1 MNLEAWQDWLE
12 TRIGLE
18 LVRSSPELLR
28 SFVARRCRELGLAS
42 EEQYRS
48 SLDDPNGLELQQLVD
63 ALTVNHTWFFRDL
76 EQLKSLST
84 LMLTE
89 APDRPLEIW
98 TAGCATGEE
107 TYTVALVAASLG
119 VDVRVLGT
127 DLCSRAIG
135 SARSGQFGALS
146 LRTLPSAFADR
157 FSSLPGHRFVI
168 DDETRRKVTFRVHN
182 LVTEPPAPSRGGG
195 WDIVL
200 CRNVLIYFT
209 ARRARET
216 VERLAASLGPGGHLL
231 LGASDILIDLPDA
244 LASHIIDDRI
254 VFSKRSSKREHLLRV
269 ARGKPTHRRTKE
281 DPVLFEPA
289 SVPEPPQMAAGH
301 YLMELGELG
310 AARRAYDEAFELEPT
325 SVSALMHAGVASYF
339 ESDLQAALHR
349 LRGCLLLDD
358 RCWPASYYLAACYEA
373 LGLAPEA
380 RREYRH
386 AANVCASTERTP
398 LDDMRSPLADFRQDL
413 TWLIKRRAAGC

>member
-1 MNLEAWQDWLE
+1 LN
-12 TRIGLE
+12 
-18 LVRSSPELLR
+18 
-28 SFVARRCRELGLAS
+28 
-42 EEQYRS
+42 
-48 SLDDPNGLELQQLVD
+48 
-63 ALTVNHTWFFRDL
+63 
-76 EQLKSLST
+76 
-84 LMLTE
+84 
-89 APDRPLEIW
+89 
-98 TAGCATGEE
+98 
-107 TYTVALVAASLG
+107 
-119 VDVRVLGT
+119 
-127 DLCSRAIG
+127 
-135 SARSGQFGALS
+135 
-146 LRTLPSAFADR
+146 
-157 FSSLPGHRFVI
+157 
-168 DDETRRKVTFRVHN
+168 
-182 LVTEPPAPSRGGG
+182 GGG

-216 VERLAASLGPGGHLL
+216 VEHLAASLSPSGHLL
-231 LGASDILIDLPDA
+231 LGASDILIDLPDS
-244 LASHIIDDRI
+244 LTSHIIDDRI

-386 AANVCASTERTP
+386 AANLCASTERTP

-413 TWLIKRRAAGC
+413 TWLIKRRAAGG